1 MPRLFYDD
9 VEESEFL
16 KAEQERIAISDN
28 EYDKVSLDRLLIEL
42 ERLQSKKDRLRNL
55 VNEDLERLICKIKDI
70 EKYIKLKS
78 NT

>member
-9 VEESEFL
+9 VEENEFL

-70 EKYIKLKS
+70 ENYIKLKS

>member
-28 EYDKVSLDRLLIEL
+28 EYDKVSLNRLLIEL
-42 ERLQSKKDRLRNL
+42 ERLQTKKDRLRNL

-70 EKYIKLKS
+70 ENYIKLKS